1 MKLKKPWLIPLTIIS
16 APILPLVV
24 VSCSSTADPAEMFS
38 KINMWINEEKII
50 PIIKFKNQTETTNI
64 DIRNLDFSNFEKQ
77 EVDYDIEWKIQKEKI
92 EKDEELKDIEWMIN
106 NEIKTTFSHFYVP
119 KLNQDQE
126 TPVFF
131 QIELINVGGRGQ
143 NKKQDFSFKLKDLDK
158 FNDGWTSSNLNE
170 NDLKTLITDKLN
182 QTPSLVANL
191 SNIITSYYVDN
202 FDAFLREGKIKQDKT
217 GEQITKQTIVLDQ
230 TVLDLFIDEITRTSK
245 YFNQEHNEQ
254 TLFILNEIK
263 PNDETK
269 IESQTGNPIQF
280 VLDLKISTSEKTKA
294 NNVVSNLKLPFIIPT
309 KVDK

>member
-92 EKDEELKDIEWMIN
+92 EKDEELKDVEWMVN
-106 NEIKTTFSHFYVP
+106 NEIKTSFSHFYVP

-143 NKKQDFSFKLKDLDK
+143 NKKQDFSFKLKDLGR
-158 FNDGWTSSNLNE
+158 FNDLTFKNLSVT
-170 NDLKTLITDKLN
+170 DLKELISNKLN
-182 QTPSLVANL
+182 QTSSLVANL

-230 TVLDLFIDEITRTSK
+230 TILDLFVDEITRTSK

-254 TLFILNEIK
+254 NLFILNEIQADDK
-263 PNDETK
+263 TT

-280 VLDLKISTSEKTKA
+280 VLDLQISTSEKTKA

>member
-1 MKLKKPWLIPLTIIS
+1 MKLKKLWLIPLTIIS

-24 VSCSSTADPAEMFS
+24 LSCSSTADPAEMFS

-143 NKKQDFSFKLKDLDK
+143 NKKQDFSFKLKDLAR
-158 FNDGWTSSNLNE
+158 FNSLTFKNLSVD
-170 NDLKTLITDKLN
+170 DLKTLINDKLN

-202 FDAFLREGKIKQDKT
+202 FDVFLREGKIKQETKGD
-217 GEQITKQTIVLDQ
+217 QITKQTIVLDQ
-230 TVLDLFIDEITRTSK
+230 TILDLFVDEITRTSK

-254 TLFILNEIK
+254 NLFILNEIK

-269 IESQTGNPIQF
+269 IESQAGNPIQF
-280 VLDLKISTSEKTKA
+280 VLDLQISTSEKTKA

>member
-143 NKKQDFSFKLKDLDK
+143 NKKQDFSFKLKDLAR
-158 FNDGWTSSNLNE
+158 FNSLTFKNLSADN
-170 NDLKTLITDKLN
+170 LKTLINDKLN

-202 FDAFLREGKIKQDKT
+202 FDAFLREGKIKQDKK
-217 GEQITKQTIVLDQ
+217 GDQITKQTIVLDQ
-230 TVLDLFIDEITRTSK
+230 TVLDLFVDEITRTSK

-254 TLFILNEIK
+254 NLFILNEIQADDK
-263 PNDETK
+263 TT
-269 IESQTGNPIQF
+269 IESQKDNPIQF
-280 VLDLKISTSEKTKA
+280 VLDLQISTSEKTKA

-309 KVDK
+309 KVNK

>member
-77 EVDYDIEWKIQKEKI
+77 EVDYDIEWKIQNEKI

-143 NKKQDFSFKLKDLDK
+143 NKKQDFSFKLKDLAR
-158 FNDGWTSSNLNE
+158 FNSLTFKNLSADN
-170 NDLKTLITDKLN
+170 LKTLINDKLN

-191 SNIITSYYVDN
+191 SNIVTSYYVDN

-217 GEQITKQTIVLDQ
+217 DDQITKQTIVLDQ
-230 TVLDLFIDEITRTSK
+230 TVLDLFVDEITRTSK

-254 TLFILNEIK
+254 NLFILNEIQADDK
-263 PNDETK
+263 TT
-269 IESQTGNPIQF
+269 IESQKDNPIQF
-280 VLDLKISTSEKTKA
+280 VLDLQISTSEKTKA

-309 KVDK
+309 KVNK

>member
-92 EKDEELKDIEWMIN
+92 EKDEELKDVEWMVN
-106 NEIKTTFSHFYVP
+106 NEIKTSFSHFYVP

-143 NKKQDFSFKLKDLDK
+143 NKKQDFSFKLKDLGR
-158 FNDGWTSSNLNE
+158 FNDLTFKNLSVT
-170 NDLKTLITDKLN
+170 DLKELISNKLN

-230 TVLDLFIDEITRTSK
+230 TILDLFVDEITRTSK

-254 TLFILNEIK
+254 NLFILNEIQADDK
-263 PNDETK
+263 TT

-280 VLDLKISTSEKTKA
+280 VLDLQISTSEKTKA